1 MPNLSREAMVVLEL
15 SPVWRRREESSLL
28 SIPDGALSEDERM
41 MIATIQQ
48 RMAGCSSELSI
59 DENELVKLMSQ
70 VGGVASLK
78 SEVKAKRQLWGLL
91 VQRLG

>member
-1 MPNLSREAMVVLEL
+1 MPNLSRDAMVVLEL
-15 SPVWRRREESSLL
+15 SPVWRRREESSPL
-28 SIPDGALSEDERM
+28 SIHDGARSEDERM

-78 SEVKAKRQLWGLL
+78 SEAKAKRQLWGLL
-91 VQRLG
+91 VQRRG